1 MFKIHRSDKNESVK
15 KSIQKILDPKKDVV
29 TRLKHLKLI
38 LGKLIVILMC
48 VNYILRVFSY
58 NNKNKNN
65 ILLLKFC
72 AFKKNQLEWKEI

>member
-38 LGKLIVILMC
+38 LGKLIVVLIC
-48 VNYILRVFSY
+48 ICQ
-58 NNKNKNN
+58 
-65 ILLLKFC
+65 I
-72 AFKKNQLEWKEI
+72 W

>member
-38 LGKLIVILMC
+38 LGKLIVVLYVLIILYEYC
-48 VNYILRVFSY
+48 FVIIRIKLIFT
-58 NNKNKNN
+58 
-65 ILLLKFC
+65 
-72 AFKKNQLEWKEI
+72 LEFYYFIFVHV